1 MPPSAEQ
8 MLREAKEGPVVLL
21 NVDPLRSEA
30 LVVSAEGIELVP
42 LGVTEGQLAHTA
54 RRFLAAVSVGADE
67 PRARRREATVT
78 VFDILEWLWDS
89 IAEPV
94 LETAGLTCPV
104 PEGTP
109 RGAVPRLWW
118 SASGP
123 LAHLPLHA
131 AGHHRAADGR
141 SVLDRVASSYTP
153 SIRALRH
160 ARQAPAARGGGGP
173 FLAIRR
179 PTGTGGR
186 DGASVAEV
194 EAMARTVAGLRT
206 VEGEDA
212 TLGVLA
218 ELSSAAT
225 VHFACHG
232 LSDAEDPSRSHLELA
247 DGRLGVL
254 DVARRHLPHAQ
265 LAVLLACHTARTDRL
280 PDEAIHLTSAFLTAG
295 YPQVVG
301 ALWEATDLVS
311 VRMADRLYRALRTYG
326 GGLDVTDTTRAVHG
340 IVRELRARHPA
351 SPQVWAPYVHTGR

>member
-1 MPPSAEQ
+1 M
-8 MLREAKEGPVVLL
+8 
-21 NVDPLRSEA
+21 
-30 LVVSAEGIELVP
+30 
-42 LGVTEGQLAHTA
+42 
-54 RRFLAAVSVGADE
+54 
-67 PRARRREATVT
+67 
-78 VFDILEWLWDS
+78 
-89 IAEPV
+89 
-94 LETAGLTCPV
+94 
-104 PEGTP
+104 
-109 RGAVPRLWW
+109 
-118 SASGP
+118 
-123 LAHLPLHA
+123 
-131 AGHHRAADGR
+131 
-141 SVLDRVASSYTP
+141 LDRVASSYTP

-212 TLGVLA
+212 TVGRVLA

-326 GGLDVTDTTRAVHG
+326 GGLDVTDTARAVHG